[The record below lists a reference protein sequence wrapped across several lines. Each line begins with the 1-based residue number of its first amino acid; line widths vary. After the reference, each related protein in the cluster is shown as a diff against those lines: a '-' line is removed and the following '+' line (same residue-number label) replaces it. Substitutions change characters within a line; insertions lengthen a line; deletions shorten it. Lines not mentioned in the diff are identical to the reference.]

1 MLQERVPDEWRGR
14 VFATDL
20 LLMAFFNAASAF
32 FASIAVYQDYL
43 TLREAL
49 LVFAMLQIIVGIL
62 FSVWM
67 VKGFDE
73 NSKII
78 PS

>member
-32 FASIAVYQDYL
+32 SASIAVDKNYL
-43 TLREAL
+43 SVRDAI
-49 LVFAMLQIIVGIL
+49 LVFAMLQIIIGLL
-62 FSVWM
+62 FTFWM
-67 VKGFDE
+67 AKGFDIKE
-73 NSKII
+73 PIMSN
-78 PS
+78 